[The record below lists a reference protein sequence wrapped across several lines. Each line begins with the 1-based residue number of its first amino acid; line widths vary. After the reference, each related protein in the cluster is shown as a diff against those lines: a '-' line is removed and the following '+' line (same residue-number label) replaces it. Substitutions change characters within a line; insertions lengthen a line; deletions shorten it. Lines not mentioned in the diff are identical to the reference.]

1 MQYFINSEGA
11 VVLSLVI
18 KSIQEN
24 KDYLGA
30 VDGEIGDGDHGVNM
44 NKGFSMAGE
53 RIEAQHGY
61 SDACKIIAEALMD
74 DIGGSMGPL
83 YGSFFK
89 TLWRQ
94 SRNLERIDAVEYLG
108 MLKAATASVKEIGG
122 AKVGDKTLVDT
133 LEPACAAFEAEVIS
147 SSDFDSALAASIK
160 AAGIGRDS
168 TKEMIA
174 QVGRSAR
181 LGERSRGVL
190 DAGAASSFI
199 IMESM
204 HTAIRAILHG

>member
-53 RIEAQHGY
+53 RIEGQHSF

-89 TLWRQ
+89 TLWRHC
-94 SRNLERIDAVEYLG
+94 RNLERIDAVEYLG
-108 MLKAATASVKEIGG
+108 MLKAATTSVKEIGG

-133 LEPACAAFEAEVIS
+133 LEPACAAFEAEVNS
-147 SSDFDSALAASIK
+147 SSDFDAALAASIK

-199 IMESM
+199 IIESM
-204 HTAIRAILHG
+204 HTAIRVILHG